1 MTKLGRRTSLGNYW
15 EHTRMEIDGIVTVHW
30 TEKWTKNIWSA
41 TTVYMA
47 FTKWRINKIGVILIV
62 ISLKSRKKIEPDI
75 KLHTNN
81 IRIFIIV
88 FYLMFKLIVYLFW
101 VGGCKGLDHYKYST
115 QLVWIPVSV
124 WQRAKK
130 IAHHCLMVEYWVPYY
145 LPHGR
150 CS

>member
-1 MTKLGRRTSLGNYW
+1 
-15 EHTRMEIDGIVTVHW
+15 MEIDGIVTVHW

-41 TTVYMA
+41 TTLYMA

-88 FYLMFKLIVYLFW
+88 FYLMFKLIVY
-101 VGGCKGLDHYKYST
+101 
-115 QLVWIPVSV
+115 
-124 WQRAKK
+124 
-130 IAHHCLMVEYWVPYY
+130 
-145 LPHGR
+145 
-150 CS
+150 

>member
-1 MTKLGRRTSLGNYW
+1 
-15 EHTRMEIDGIVTVHW
+15 MEIDGIVTVHW

-47 FTKWRINKIGVILIV
+47 FTKWRKNKIGVILIV

-81 IRIFIIV
+81 IRIFIII

-101 VGGCKGLDHYKYST
+101 GGGARD
-115 QLVWIPVSV
+115 WITVNILRS
-124 WQRAKK
+124 WYGFLYQSDK
-130 IAHHCLMVEYWVPYY
+130 E
-145 LPHGR
+145 
-150 CS
+150 